1 MNDTKSIVAKFD
13 DLVFT
18 SREYGGT
25 KARFSHPNGWG
36 VSVITGPY
44 TYSENGTYEV
54 AILKDNKI
62 NYDHYGDVLG
72 YQTRDE
78 ITELLK
84 ELAEL

>member
-1 MNDTKSIVAKFD
+1 MTIETKTFD
-13 DLVFT
+13 NLVFT
-18 SREYGGT
+18 TREYGGK
-25 KARFSHPNGWG
+25 KARFSYPNGWG

-44 TYSENGTYEV
+44 THSDSGSYEV
-54 AILKDNKI
+54 AILKDDKI

-72 YQTRDE
+72 YRTPDE